1 MRMSTAGLAVA
12 EGSGVAVAVGVGVGV
27 GVAVAAPE
35 PAPGTPISALLSSMF
50 APLTEVT
57 TMPSSVTLAGSRRGL
72 DAADP
77 TVQVIAMA
85 ATATTAM
92 MTTASDA
99 ARMRRTRDC
108 FA

>member
-1 MRMSTAGLAVA
+1 MRMSTAGRAVA
-12 EGSGVAVAVGVGVGV
+12 EGSGVGVAVGVGV

-35 PAPGTPISALLSSMF
+35 PAPGTPISALLSSMLVP
-50 APLTEVT
+50 ATEVT
-57 TMPSSVTLAGSRRGL
+57 AMPSSVTLAGSRRGL

-77 TVQVIAMA
+77 TVQVMAMA